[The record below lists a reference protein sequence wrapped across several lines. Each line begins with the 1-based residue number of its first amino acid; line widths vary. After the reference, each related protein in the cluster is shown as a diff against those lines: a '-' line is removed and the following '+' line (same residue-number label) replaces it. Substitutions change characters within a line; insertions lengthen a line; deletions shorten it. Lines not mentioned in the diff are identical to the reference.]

1 MRRTLYIITVTF
13 ILFTHLSC
21 ENSKKETI
29 ESIDEIETS
38 AVNKFEITNSQFEK
52 SAMVLGKLE
61 EKDFAVRVHAKGTID
76 VPPSNRSVVNA
87 LMGGYIKET
96 KLLVGDKVKKGQ
108 TLVVIENLEFVSLQ
122 QEYLEVKE
130 QLAYLKSE
138 YDRQKTM
145 FEEKITSA
153 KNFLKAESLYKTAKA
168 KYSGLHKRLLM
179 LKISPKKVEEG
190 AFTSTVKIYAP
201 QSGYITKINVT
212 KGTYV
217 SPATEIIE
225 IIDESHIHLE
235 LSVFEKDI
243 MKLEKGQKIQFK
255 IPEASMDLFDAE
267 VHLIGTSIEKNRTV
281 KVHGHLDDEGS
292 YRFIVGM
299 YVDAFIYT
307 KSISALAFPTEAIV
321 TVDNRDYVLLLISDE
336 NKNYS
341 FKKVQVKT
349 GNSYNGFT
357 EIVNAEKFGKND
369 KFLTKGAF
377 NLLGE

>member
-1 MRRTLYIITVTF
+1 MRRKLYIITVT
-13 ILFTHLSC
+13 LLVFTQLSC
-21 ENSKKETI
+21 ENSKKEPIQSNVET
-29 ESIDEIETS
+29 EIVE
-38 AVNKFEITNSQFEK
+38 VNKFQITNLQFEK
-52 SAMVLGKLE
+52 SAMVLGGLE
-61 EKDFAVRVHAKGTID
+61 EKDFAMGIQAKGTID

-96 KLLVGDKVKKGQ
+96 VLLVGDKVKKGQ

-145 FEEKITSA
+145 FEEKITSP
-153 KNFLKAESLYKTAKA
+153 KNFLKAESLYKTTKA
-168 KYSGLHKRLLM
+168 KYSGLRKRLLM
-179 LKISPKKVEEG
+179 LNISPKKVEEG
-190 AFTSTVKIYAP
+190 VFTSTVKIYAP

-225 IIDESHIHLE
+225 IIDQNHIHLE

-243 MKLEKGQKIQFK
+243 MKLEKGQKIKFK
-255 IPEASMDLFDAE
+255 IPEASMDFFDAE
-267 VHLIGTSIEKNRTV
+267 VHLIGTSIEKNRTI
-281 KVHGHLDDEGS
+281 KVHGHLEDEGS

-299 YVDAFIYT
+299 YVDALILT
-307 KSISALAFPTEAIV
+307 KSISAMALPTEAIV
-321 TVDNRDYVLLLISDE
+321 TVDNRDYALLLVSDE

-349 GNSYNGFT
+349 GSFNNGFT
-357 EIVNAEKFGKND
+357 EILNADKFGEND
-369 KFLTKGAF
+369 QFLIKGAF